1 MEMLKRATGV
11 IFTVSYRKE
20 GGEAGERRGQR
31 APSATTGAQL
41 TRALASV

>member
-1 MEMLKRATGV
+1 MSYSQCCTG
-11 IFTVSYRKE
+11 K